1 MTNFVQQS
9 VAAGKPVIGITLNY
23 RLSAFGFLWGSA
35 ELNATGSANNG
46 LRDQRLALHW
56 IQENI
61 NAFGG
66 DPTKVTIFGQSA
78 GGLSAGKQLI
88 AYGGRDDGLFRGAI
102 LQSGGMAEKWPYN
115 IDAPIS
121 YTTDLYQNLTI
132 TTGCAGQTSELEC
145 LRSLPL
151 EELSKAL
158 NVSRT
163 PVFSGTGLGPWLT
176 VVDGDFLQDGPTES
190 LIKGHFNKVP
200 IIYTT
205 TTDEATVFG
214 FSGPVNTN
222 EEFRRF
228 VAAGGPDEDTV
239 AMIETLYPNVDA
251 LGLPAGYSP
260 PENDTLG
267 LQYKRVVA
275 YHTDAV
281 ETSSRRLTVDTWAAS
296 GETAYSGRVNI
307 LIPGSAAFLGCPHA
321 TEVDFVFDVID
332 NGNKA
337 MKEMAKL
344 MSRTWASFVHDL
356 DPNNHGRECIQP
368 TFLGEAC

>member
-61 NAFGG
+61 HAFGG

-78 GGLSAGKQLI
+78 GGLSTGKQLI

-115 IDAPIS
+115 IDDPIS
-121 YTTDLYQNLTI
+121 YMTDLYQNLTI

-145 LRSLPL
+145 LRSLPV

-176 VVDGDFLQDGPTES
+176 VVDGDFLQDGPRES

-214 FSGPVNTN
+214 FSGPVNTD
-222 EEFRRF
+222 EEFRKF

-239 AMIETLYPNVDA
+239 AMIETLYPNVNA
-251 LGLPAGYSP
+251 LGLPVGYPP

-281 ETSSRRLTVDTWAAS
+281 ETSSRRLTVDTWAAI
-296 GETAYSGRVNI
+296 GGTAYSGRVNI
-307 LIPGSAAFLGCPHA
+307 LTPGSAASIGCPHA

-332 NGNKA
+332 YENKA

-356 DPNNHGRECIQP
+356 DPNNHGRE
-368 TFLGEAC
+368 FLQAKFPR